1 MEKKHKEIEIP
12 LPNNFTVIID
22 NVDDRVFV
30 SLKNPNNF
38 IVTDVQLSKS
48 ERELIKDM
56 M

>member
-1 MEKKHKEIEIP
+1 MKHKEIEIP

-30 SLKNPNNF
+30 SLKSPTNDV
-38 IVTDVQLSKS
+38 ISDVQLSKS
-48 ERELIKDM
+48 EREMIKDM